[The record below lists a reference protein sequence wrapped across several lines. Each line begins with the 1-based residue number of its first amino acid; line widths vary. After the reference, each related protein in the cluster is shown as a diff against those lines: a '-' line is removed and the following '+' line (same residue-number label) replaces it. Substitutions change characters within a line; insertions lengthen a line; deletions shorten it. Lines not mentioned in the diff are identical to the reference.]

1 MLLVRYILI
10 FLIVYLLVRG
20 FIRSF
25 YIDDK
30 PESRLRDEGDPSRKK
45 ISPKVGEFVDYEEI
59 KEEK

>member
-25 YIDDK
+25 YLDDK
-30 PESRLRDEGDPSRKK
+30 PDPRPGEEDNPSRKK
-45 ISPKVGEFVDYEEI
+45 ISPKVGEYVDYEEI
-59 KEEK
+59 KNKK